1 MRANVITTSAATAV
15 SLVLLAGCANTQN
28 DGEPQD
34 SPDNGGAQSG
44 SEADSVIATVD
55 TMFGAIE
62 VPEPEDGELT
72 VVALGWSD
80 AEMALALDVVPAA
93 TFDWQGF
100 GAENKGVGPWAT
112 AKFGEVDPE
121 IIERGDETLNYE
133 QLQALEPDLIL
144 NTRSGNDEDEFDR
157 LSEIAPTIFG
167 PEGAGAYATDW
178 KDQLSIIGEA
188 VGQPDRAQTVIEQT
202 QAEIDEATQA
212 HPEFEGLTVAAA
224 TKFGDAYGAYLAGDG
239 RFDILADL
247 GFVLDPA
254 IEDPQSDGFFTDVS
268 AENVSVLDADVAVVL
283 PIGYTLEETQTD
295 PLLASLDVISD
306 DRAVFIDP
314 DSELSGAYAAS
325 SVLSIP
331 VVLDQLVPDLAQASA
346 RVTDDE

>member
-1 MRANVITTSAATAV
+1 MRISPTVVSAATAV
-15 SLVLLAGCANTQN
+15 SLVLLAGCASTP
-28 DGEPQD
+28 DD
-34 SPDNGGAQSG
+34 SQSQGSAAGTG
-44 SEADSVIATVD
+44 SEADSTIATVD

-62 VPEPEDGELT
+62 VPEPEDGELN

-80 AEMALALDVVPAA
+80 AEMALALDVVPVA

-112 AKFGEVDPE
+112 DLFGDVEPE

-144 NTRSGNDEDEFDR
+144 NTRSGNDKDEFDR

-178 KDQLSIIGEA
+178 KDQMSIIGEA
-188 VGQPDRAQTVIEQT
+188 VGKPDEAQSVIEDT
-202 QAEIDEATQA
+202 LAEIDAATRD

-268 AENVSVLDADVAVVL
+268 AENISVLDADVTVVL
-283 PIGYTLEETQTD
+283 PIGYTLEETQND
-295 PLLASLDVISD
+295 PLLASLDVVSD
-306 DRAVFIDP
+306 GRAVFIDA
-314 DSELSGAYAAS
+314 DSELSAAYSAA

-331 VVLDQLVPDLAQASA
+331 VVLDELVPDLARASS
-346 RVTDDE
+346 RVTGDE